1 MQGWAGRRQAES
13 VSAEE
18 VLRFDALAARWWDPH
33 GPMRPLHRMNSLRI
47 RWIVERVR
55 RHHPELRGLPLLD
68 VGCGAGLAAEALARQ
83 GLEVLGVDAADE
95 AIAAARAH
103 AAGQSLSLRYR
114 TGVVEDLVAE
124 GLRFPVV
131 TVLEVV
137 EHVPRPDAFLDLLSK
152 VIEPNGLIFVSTL
165 NRTARSFLAAKVGAE
180 YVLRWLPAGTHDWRK
195 FVKPA
200 ELGTWMRRVGLRVDE
215 VSGMILDPLSGR
227 WRPSRDLSINYI
239 VQAVA
244 G

>member
-1 MQGWAGRRQAES
+1 
-13 VSAEE
+13 
-18 VLRFDALAARWWDPH
+18 
-33 GPMRPLHRMNSLRI
+33 
-47 RWIVERVR
+47 
-55 RHHPELRGLPLLD
+55 
-68 VGCGAGLAAEALARQ
+68 
-83 GLEVLGVDAADE
+83 
-95 AIAAARAH
+95 
-103 AAGQSLSLRYR
+103 
-114 TGVVEDLVAE
+114 
-124 GLRFPVV
+124 
-131 TVLEVV
+131 VV